1 MEILS
6 DLKEKIKTSFPEG
19 ADVNYEVKY
28 ITKALQDYA
37 SPAMYFTPQI
47 DNNAVNSIYINPKST
62 GSSDIYTTLAHE
74 GFPGHLYQITYFA
87 NKNSDLIRHIIQ
99 PGGYIEGWATY
110 CEALS
115 YQYADTDNAPLNTL
129 MQLNYSTIML
139 IYGKVDIGVNYYGWS
154 EDDVY
159 NFISSYGFNDKSVAT
174 QMYSQMLSEPANYCK
189 YVLGYVGFMEL
200 KAAAMQKQGNS
211 FNLKEFHQYILDMGP
226 VQFDILFEN
235 LPE

>member
-87 NKNSDLIRHIIQ
+87 K
-99 PGGYIEGWATY
+99 
-110 CEALS
+110 
-115 YQYADTDNAPLNTL
+115 
-129 MQLNYSTIML
+129 
-139 IYGKVDIGVNYYGWS
+139 
-154 EDDVY
+154 
-159 NFISSYGFNDKSVAT
+159 F
-174 QMYSQMLSEPANYCK
+174 
-189 YVLGYVGFMEL
+189 
-200 KAAAMQKQGNS
+200 
-211 FNLKEFHQYILDMGP
+211 
-226 VQFDILFEN
+226 
-235 LPE
+235 